1 MPRAQDRGTRPVIAD
16 DYPGTAPWRA
26 KERFDQIRGAL
37 AVLIGPALGR

>member
-1 MPRAQDRGTRPVIAD
+1 MPRRKTGHPPGIAD